1 MIPNSKIPEN
11 VEEEPPERIREMR
24 SRPASAWEQGRDLSV
39 FLNQRLAR
47 VFLILSN
54 PSRIWSSEVA

>member
-1 MIPNSKIPEN
+1 MIPNSKIREN
-11 VEEEPPERIREMR
+11 VEEELPERIREMQ
-24 SRPASAWEQGRDLSV
+24 SRPAPAWKQGRDLSEL
-39 FLNQRLAR
+39 LNQRLAR